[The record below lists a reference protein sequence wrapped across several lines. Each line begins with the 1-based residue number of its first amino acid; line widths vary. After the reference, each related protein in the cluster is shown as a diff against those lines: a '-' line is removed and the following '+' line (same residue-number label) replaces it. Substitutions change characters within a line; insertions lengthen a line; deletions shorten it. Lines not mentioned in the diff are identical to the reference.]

1 MDKKVI
7 PISVIVD
14 AIEETFEGWQQ
25 YYNVVSGEVESVPD
39 SDSYGADM
47 SEYEELCEKIDSS
60 DEYVRLPSQYD
71 LHEYSIMEDFAEEK
85 NDERLF
91 RALRGRRPFRNFK
104 DTAENIGLIEEYY
117 RFRTEAFTD
126 IARRWCRDNDIPFT
140 EPKMTEEQTVTI
152 TVKTK
157 GEVCEMST
165 AEIKAWYEEK
175 VAGLFNP
182 EFGTPEITVNVKR
195 KKRAETE

>member
-7 PISVIVD
+7 PLSVIVD

-25 YYNVVSGEVESVPD
+25 YYNIVTGEIESVPD
-39 SDSYGADM
+39 SDNYGANM
-47 SEYEELCEKIDSS
+47 SEFEEICEKIDSS

-71 LHEYSIMEDFAEEK
+71 LHEYGIMEDFAEEK
-85 NDERLF
+85 DNARLV

-104 DTAENIGLIEEYY
+104 DTAENIGMIEEYY
-117 RFRTEAFTD
+117 RFRTDAFAD
-126 IARRWCRDNDIPFT
+126 IARRWCRDNGITFT
-140 EPKMTEEQTVTI
+140 EPKLTEEQTVTI

-165 AEIKAWYEEK
+165 NEIKAWYEEK

-195 KKRAETE
+195 NKRAKAE